1 MKRILLISL
10 LLIAFILTVSADRR
24 RLLGA
29 RNVAAAGSATPEFLW
44 WKMNEG
50 SGTTVGG
57 SASAGGDGGT
67 NNSSWVA
74 GAAGNALSFNGTT
87 HNASTTSAITMAAN
101 QATVTFW
108 ANCDATG
115 TGRRFIETGTLW
127 TSDTGFVVFMEG
139 DQIRAGL
146 RQNGAGYIIRFTN
159 FVDSVMTHVA
169 VTFDNS
175 TSGGEIKIYLDA
187 VEQTPLAA
195 TADTKSGS
203 GNFATQVLNIG
214 SRNKG
219 AVDFYDGVIDDIR
232 VYSGILNSSQI
243 TAIKNDPK

>member
-1 MKRILLISL
+1 M
-10 LLIAFILTVSADRR
+10 T
-24 RLLGA
+24 
-29 RNVAAAGSATPEFLW
+29 RNVAAGSGSATPEFLW
-44 WKMNEG
+44 WKLNEG
-50 SGTTVGG
+50 SGTSITGD
-57 SASAGGDGGT
+57 ASAGGDDGT
-67 NNSSWVA
+67 TDASWVA
-74 GAAGNALSFNGTT
+74 GAAGNALSFNGSS
-87 HNASTTSAITMAAN
+87 HKAITTSAITMAAN

-115 TGRRFIETGTLW
+115 SGRRIIETGPVW

-139 DQIRAGL
+139 AQIRAGL

-214 SRNKG
+214 SRNNG
-219 AVDFYDGVIDDIR
+219 AADFYDGIVDDIR